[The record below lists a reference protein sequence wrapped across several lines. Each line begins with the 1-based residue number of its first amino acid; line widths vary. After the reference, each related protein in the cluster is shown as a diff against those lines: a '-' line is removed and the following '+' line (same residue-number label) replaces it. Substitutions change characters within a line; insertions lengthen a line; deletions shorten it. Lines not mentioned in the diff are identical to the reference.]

1 MLVDG
6 IDLEGRRR
14 RGRARPI
21 GFLGHRSFLY
31 DHLTARENLE
41 LYARLYGVPGD
52 TGTLAEHWLEKIGL
66 ARAAH
71 RPVRGFSRGMMQR
84 LALARALQHAPRL
97 VLLDEP
103 TTGLDPEG
111 RARLDALLASSARA
125 ASTLAMI
132 SHRAEAALPLADRV
146 LVLNRGRIAALG
158 AAATTMRPAGPRWS
172 RRRGRPRERPR
183 QLSRERHRRSRVSG
197 VARASAALFVADL
210 RRELRTGEALV
221 PMLMFAMIVLVV
233 AGVTFNLPELGPDDR
248 RRLAPGILWTAI
260 AFAMLV
266 GQARA
271 LLVDRDEER
280 WQGLL
285 LSPLDRTALFAVKWF
300 EGLLLGLA
308 VEALLVPL
316 TIVFFDLPP
325 GIRWEQLA
333 LALLAGTGG
342 LAALGTLLGSLT
354 TSLGRG
360 EAMLSILVLPVA
372 SPILIAGSMTT
383 ATLLAGGTLAGA
395 APWPAVLVA
404 TLGLNLALGAILF
417 ESVLVE

>member
-1 MLVDG
+1 M
-6 IDLEGRRR
+6 
-14 RGRARPI
+14 
-21 GFLGHRSFLY
+21 
-31 DHLTARENLE
+31 
-41 LYARLYGVPGD
+41 
-52 TGTLAEHWLEKIGL
+52 
-66 ARAAH
+66 
-71 RPVRGFSRGMMQR
+71 
-84 LALARALQHAPRL
+84 
-97 VLLDEP
+97 
-103 TTGLDPEG
+103 
-111 RARLDALLASSARA
+111 
-125 ASTLAMI
+125 
-132 SHRAEAALPLADRV
+132 
-146 LVLNRGRIAALG
+146 
-158 AAATTMRPAGPRWS
+158 
-172 RRRGRPRERPR
+172 
-183 QLSRERHRRSRVSG
+183 SRVG
-197 VARASAALFVADL
+197 RASAALFAADL

-233 AGVTFNLPELGPDDR
+233 AGVTFNLPEMGPDDR

-285 LSPLDRTALFAVKWF
+285 LSPLDRTALFAVKWL

-308 VEALLVPL
+308 VEVLLVPL

-333 LALLAGTGG
+333 LAMLAGTGG

-383 ATLLAGGTLAGA
+383 AALLAGGTLASA
-395 APWPAVLVA
+395 TPWPAVLVA

>member
-1 MLVDG
+1 MSA
-6 IDLEGRRR
+6 GRTP
-14 RGRARPI
+14 RA
-21 GFLGHRSFLY
+21 GG
-31 DHLTARENLE
+31 A
-41 LYARLYGVPGD
+41 
-52 TGTLAEHWLEKIGL
+52 
-66 ARAAH
+66 ARAA
-71 RPVRGFSRGMMQR
+71 
-84 LALARALQHAPRL
+84 A
-97 VLLDEP
+97 
-103 TTGLDPEG
+103 
-111 RARLDALLASSARA
+111 ALLA
-125 ASTLAMI
+125 
-132 SHRAEAALPLADRV
+132 
-146 LVLNRGRIAALG
+146 
-158 AAATTMRPAGPRWS
+158 
-172 RRRGRPRERPR
+172 
-183 QLSRERHRRSRVSG
+183 
-197 VARASAALFVADL
+197 ADL

-285 LSPLDRTALFAVKWF
+285 LSPLDRTVLFGVKWL

-308 VEALLVPL
+308 VEVLLIPL

-325 GIRWEQLA
+325 GIRWGEFG

-360 EAMLSILVLPVA
+360 EAMLSILVLPIA

-383 ATLLAGGTLAGA
+383 ARLLAGGALSDA
-395 APWPAVLVA
+395 APWPAVLLA

>member
-1 MLVDG
+1 MSA
-6 IDLEGRRR
+6 GRTP
-14 RGRARPI
+14 RA
-21 GFLGHRSFLY
+21 GG
-31 DHLTARENLE
+31 A
-41 LYARLYGVPGD
+41 
-52 TGTLAEHWLEKIGL
+52 
-66 ARAAH
+66 ARAA
-71 RPVRGFSRGMMQR
+71 
-84 LALARALQHAPRL
+84 A
-97 VLLDEP
+97 
-103 TTGLDPEG
+103 
-111 RARLDALLASSARA
+111 ALLA
-125 ASTLAMI
+125 
-132 SHRAEAALPLADRV
+132 
-146 LVLNRGRIAALG
+146 
-158 AAATTMRPAGPRWS
+158 
-172 RRRGRPRERPR
+172 
-183 QLSRERHRRSRVSG
+183 
-197 VARASAALFVADL
+197 ADL

-285 LSPLDRTALFAVKWF
+285 LSPLDRTVLFGVKWL
-300 EGLLLGLA
+300 EGLLLGVA
-308 VEALLVPL
+308 VEVLLIPL

-325 GIRWEQLA
+325 GIRWGEFGLA
-333 LALLAGTGG
+333 LLAGTGGLAALGTLLGLAVEMLLIPLTIVFFDLPPGIRWGEFGLALLAGTGG

-360 EAMLSILVLPVA
+360 EAMLSILVLPIA

-383 ATLLAGGTLAGA
+383 ARLLAGGALSDA
-395 APWPAVLVA
+395 APWPAVLLA

>member
-1 MLVDG
+1 VSAG
-6 IDLEGRRR
+6 
-14 RGRARPI
+14 
-21 GFLGHRSFLY
+21 
-31 DHLTARENLE
+31 
-41 LYARLYGVPGD
+41 
-52 TGTLAEHWLEKIGL
+52 
-66 ARAAH
+66 AAH
-71 RPVRGFSRGMMQR
+71 GAGGV
-84 LALARALQHAPRL
+84 
-97 VLLDEP
+97 
-103 TTGLDPEG
+103 
-111 RARLDALLASSARA
+111 ARA
-125 ASTLAMI
+125 AS
-132 SHRAEAALPLADRV
+132 
-146 LVLNRGRIAALG
+146 
-158 AAATTMRPAGPRWS
+158 
-172 RRRGRPRERPR
+172 
-183 QLSRERHRRSRVSG
+183 
-197 VARASAALFVADL
+197 ALFAADL

-233 AGVTFNLPELGPDDR
+233 AGVTFNLPEMGPDDR

-285 LSPLDRTALFAVKWF
+285 LSPLDRTALFAVKWL

-308 VEALLVPL
+308 VELLLVPL
-316 TIVFFDLPP
+316 TVVFFDLPP
-325 GIRWEQLA
+325 GLHWGQLA
-333 LALLAGTGG
+333 LALLLGTGG

-383 ATLLAGGTLAGA
+383 AKLLAGGTLADA
-395 APWPAVLVA
+395 SPWPAVLLA
-404 TLGLNLALGAILF
+404 TLGLNLALGALLF